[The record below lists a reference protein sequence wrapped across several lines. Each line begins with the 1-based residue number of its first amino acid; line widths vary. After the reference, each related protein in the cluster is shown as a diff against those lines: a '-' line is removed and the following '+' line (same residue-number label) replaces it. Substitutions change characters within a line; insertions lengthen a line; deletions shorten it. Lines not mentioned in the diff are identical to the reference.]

1 MNTSDSAYL
10 SQRVDALTELLHGE
24 GIDLALLFDR
34 DNIRY
39 FTGFRINRAV
49 SSMLAVSPTEGV
61 TYIVA
66 KLDLNRA
73 KRDCWI
79 ERIIPFPEDTPNYL
93 DVLHSLIS
101 PTIRSIGTEKD
112 TITLTQADYL
122 KEIAGDNH
130 ELVDA
135 RPLTAKL
142 RVIKS
147 PQEIENLRQAA
158 DIASRAMQQMQGA
171 IQPGMRE
178 AELSAWAMY
187 LMEQDGAE
195 GLSFEPFFMSGENA
209 WLPQRVSSQKRLRE
223 GELAVLDMGA
233 IYDGYCSDTTRTFA
247 VGDVSRRQREIF
259 HVARESQQA
268 AIDSVRPGV
277 VACDVDAAART
288 VMEDA
293 GYGEFFPHLTGH
305 GVGLSSHEAPI
316 IDRGVD
322 MILEPG
328 MVLTVEPGVYVPGV
342 GAARVEDM
350 VVVTDS
356 GCELL
361 TSAPRGL
368 TREKE

>member
-1 MNTSDSAYL
+1 MNTSDSIHL
-10 SQRVDALTELLHGE
+10 SQRVDALIELMQGE
-24 GIDLALLFDR
+24 GLDLVLLFDR

-39 FTGFRINRAV
+39 FTGFRLNRVV
-49 SSMLAVSPTEGV
+49 SSMLAISPTEGV

-79 ERIIPFPEDTPNYL
+79 EQIIPFPEDTPNYL

-101 PTIRSIGTEKD
+101 PAIRSIGTEKD
-112 TITLTQADYL
+112 TITLAQADYL
-122 KEIAGDNH
+122 KNVAGDNR
-130 ELVDA
+130 ELVDV

-147 PQEIENLRQAA
+147 SREIENLRQAA
-158 DIASRAMQQMQGA
+158 DIASRAMEQVQGA
-171 IQPGMRE
+171 VRSGMRE
-178 AELSAWAMY
+178 AELSTWAEY
-187 LMEQDGAE
+187 LMAKGGAE
-195 GLSFEPFFMSGENA
+195 GSSFEPFFMSGENA
-209 WLPQRVSSQKRLRE
+209 WLPQRISSQKMLRD
-223 GELAVLDMGA
+223 GELALLDMGA
-233 IYDGYCSDTTRTFA
+233 IYDGYCSDTTRTF
-247 VGDVSRRQREIF
+247 GLGKLSPQQIEIF
-259 HVARESQQA
+259 HVAREAQQA
-268 AIDSVRPGV
+268 AIDSVRPGMI
-277 VACDVDAAART
+277 ASDVDAAART
-288 VMEDA
+288 VIEDA

-316 IDRGVD
+316 IDRGVE
-322 MILEPG
+322 MVLQPG
-328 MVLTVEPGVYVPGV
+328 MVVTMEPGIYVPGV

-368 TREKE
+368 TQEKE